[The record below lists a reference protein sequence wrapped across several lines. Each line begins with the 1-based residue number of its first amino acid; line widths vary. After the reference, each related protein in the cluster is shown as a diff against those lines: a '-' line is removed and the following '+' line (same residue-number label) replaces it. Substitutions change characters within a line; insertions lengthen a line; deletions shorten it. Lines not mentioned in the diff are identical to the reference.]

1 MINSYP
7 NPYPGK
13 LVLLNI
19 YVWFS
24 PENLVNNRKFIRKL
38 HPRLAVKIKGKRKKH
53 LKMFHL
59 SQDVL
64 TIWFQSGVDDE
75 GHRCFAPQWI
85 FMQTWTFN
93 RGGRVER
100 SFAIDQ
106 PQNRTEPESQS
117 AAEAE
122 IRKYRCEKNK
132 TSALRRNISRG
143 GRSKSGISGNT
154 ILASSRI
161 IIKLLKSTFS

>member
-1 MINSYP
+1 MIYSYP

-13 LVLLNI
+13 LVFLNI
-19 YVWFS
+19 CVWFS
-24 PENLVNNRKFIRKL
+24 PENLVNNRKFSSYKKT
-38 HPRLAVKIKGKRKKH
+38 ASQACSAIKGKRKKH

-122 IRKYRCEKNK
+122 IRKYRYEKTK
-132 TSALRRNISRG
+132 HQHWG
-143 GRSKSGISGNT
+143 GTFLEVEEVNLEYLEIPS
-154 ILASSRI
+154 
-161 IIKLLKSTFS
+161 LLHRES